1 MVKHLPANAGD
12 IRDVSLISGSG
23 RSLGVG
29 NGNPLQYS
37 CLEKLMY
44 RGAWQFPVHEVAELD
59 MTEHSVSIAFLLE
72 HLSRAQVGE
81 SWCQMS

>member
-1 MVKHLPANAGD
+1 MLVVKNPPANVGD
-12 IRDVSLISGSG
+12 TRNTGLIPGLG

-59 MTEHSVSIAFLLE
+59 MTEQ
-72 HLSRAQVGE
+72 LSAYIMTPSMV
-81 SWCQMS
+81 